1 MAEFTHESTESQEEE
16 ELQEE
21 VLDFAPAALDDSL
34 PEVEDPLQEIN
45 LGTEEDPRP
54 TFISALLKGPLK
66 NELVALLQEF
76 KDCFAWHYHEM
87 PGLDRELVEHK
98 LPIKEGYLPVKQA
111 RRRMSMDTE
120 LKVKEEI
127 ERLLKAGFIRPAI
140 YADWLANIVP
150 VLKRKT
156 GAVRI
161 CVDYRNLNEASPK
174 DEYPMPMADM
184 LVDGAAHNQM
194 LSFMDGNAGYNQ
206 IMMAEEDIH
215 KTAFMCPGH
224 IGAFEYTV
232 MPFGLRNAGATYQR
246 AMNSV
251 FHDMIGHSLEVY
263 IDDVVIKS
271 PEEGNHMTNLRRAFL
286 RMRRH
291 KLKMNPK
298 KCVFGV
304 QAGNFLGFLV
314 HQRGIEIDKNK
325 AKSIVEALPP
335 RNKKELQSLL
345 GKINFLRRFIS
356 NSAGKIQPFSSLL
369 RLKQEQ
375 TFKWEEQ
382 HQQAFEEIKHYLSNP
397 PVLSPPKR
405 GRPLKL
411 YISASEVSIGS
422 LLVQDNKEGKEQAV
436 YYLSR
441 TLTEVERKYS
451 AIERLCL
458 ALYFTAV
465 KLRHYMLPYTIYI
478 IAKTDLIKYMLTR
491 PMLRG
496 RIGKWTLALTEFAFR
511 YVPQKAV
518 KGQAVAD
525 FLADHPGEEIENM
538 DSLDIANADLLTR
551 AHTCLNNPIY
561 SVHLTPWKL
570 YFDGSKTDITSE
582 AGIVLEEP
590 LGIRHCYSF
599 QLDFQC
605 TNNRVEYEA
614 LIIGLEMLVEL
625 GIQSVEILG
634 DSMLVL
640 KQIAGEY
647 KCLSPSLAVYLVAAR
662 NLLTEFRE
670 ATWEH
675 IPREENFAANELA
688 QVATGIQIPED
699 CVQRIIKIGKKS
711 LPSVLARGMEIDVNS
726 ATITE
731 DDWRNPIMTYLRY
744 PTLPSEKKVRIMA
757 LNYLMWNE
765 DLVRKSKDE
774 VLLRCLR
781 KKEYMKVMGE
791 THEGICGAH
800 QGGRK
805 MCWLIRRYGYFW
817 PTMMKDCINYS
828 KGCESCQRH
837 GPVQQAPSVPMN
849 PVVKPWPFRGWAMD
863 LIGKIYPASSQQH
876 CFIIVATDYFTKWVE
891 AKAVK
896 STTSQ
901 EIIIFIEEQIIQR
914 FGIPESITTDRG
926 SSFISREMLDMAEA
940 FKFRLLQSTPY
951 YAQANGQAE
960 SSNKVIINIIR
971 KMLEKNPKQW
981 HEKLSE
987 TLWAYRT
994 SKREATAMT
1003 PYALTYG
1010 HDAILPME
1018 IAVQSLRIAH
1028 QHDLVGEDYSQ
1039 AMLLELEGLDAS
1051 RIDTLNKLLAGKQ
1064 AVSRAYNKR
1073 VRNKSF
1079 EEGEIVW
1086 RAVLPL
1092 GTHVAGYGKWSP
1104 TWEGP
1109 FIINQILGM
1118 GAYRLQD
1125 RDGEVHTAP
1134 INGKWL
1140 KKFYPTMWDS
1150 QAVQTDPGI
1159 DTGFN

>member
-1 MAEFTHESTESQEEE
+1 M
-16 ELQEE
+16 
-21 VLDFAPAALDDSL
+21 
-34 PEVEDPLQEIN
+34 
-45 LGTEEDPRP
+45 
-54 TFISALLKGPLK
+54 
-66 NELVALLQEF
+66 
-76 KDCFAWHYHEM
+76 
-87 PGLDRELVEHK
+87 
-98 LPIKEGYLPVKQA
+98 
-111 RRRMSMDTE
+111 
-120 LKVKEEI
+120 
-127 ERLLKAGFIRPAI
+127 
-140 YADWLANIVP
+140 
-150 VLKRKT
+150 
-156 GAVRI
+156 
-161 CVDYRNLNEASPK
+161 
-174 DEYPMPMADM
+174 
-184 LVDGAAHNQM
+184 
-194 LSFMDGNAGYNQ
+194 
-206 IMMAEEDIH
+206 
-215 KTAFMCPGH
+215 
-224 IGAFEYTV
+224 
-232 MPFGLRNAGATYQR
+232 
-246 AMNSV
+246 
-251 FHDMIGHSLEVY
+251 
-263 IDDVVIKS
+263 
-271 PEEGNHMTNLRRAFL
+271 
-286 RMRRH
+286 
-291 KLKMNPK
+291 
-298 KCVFGV
+298 
-304 QAGNFLGFLV
+304 
-314 HQRGIEIDKNK
+314 
-325 AKSIVEALPP
+325 
-335 RNKKELQSLL
+335 
-345 GKINFLRRFIS
+345 
-356 NSAGKIQPFSSLL
+356 IQPFSSLL

-382 HQQAFEEIKHYLSNP
+382 HQQAFEEIKSYLSNP

-411 YISASEVSIGS
+411 YISALEVSIGS
-422 LLVQDNKEGKEQAV
+422 LLVQDNKEGKEHAI

-511 YVPQKAV
+511 YVPQKAGLICALV
-518 KGQAVAD
+518 ISHAIKGQAVAD

-538 DSLDIANADLLTR
+538 DSLDIANAALLTR

-570 YFDGSKTDITSE
+570 YFDGSKTDITSG

-605 TNNRVEYEA
+605 TNNRAEYEA

-688 QVATGIQIPED
+688 QLATGIQMPED
-699 CVQRIIKIGKKS
+699 CVQRIIKVGKKS
-711 LPSVLARGMEIDVNS
+711 LPSVLTRGMEIDVNS
-726 ATITE
+726 AIIIE
-731 DDWRNPIMTYLRY
+731 DDWRNPIITYLRY
-744 PTLPSEKKVRIMA
+744 PTLPSEKRVRILA

-774 VLLRCLR
+774 VLLRCLG

-837 GPVQQAPSVPMN
+837 GSIQQAPSVPMN

-863 LIGKIYPASSQQH
+863 LIGKIYPASNQQH

-891 AKAVK
+891 AKPVK

-901 EIIIFIEEQIIQR
+901 EIITFIEEQIIQR

-926 SSFISREMLDMAEA
+926 SSFISGDMLDMAEA
-940 FKFRLLQSTPY
+940 FKFKSLQSTPY

-994 SKREATAMT
+994 SKREATGMT

-1028 QHDLVGEDYSQ
+1028 QNDMVGEDYSQ

-1073 VRNKSF
+1073 VKNKSF

-1086 RAVLPL
+1086 KAVLPL
-1092 GTHVAGYGKWSP
+1092 GTHIAGYGKWSP

-1125 RDGEVHTAP
+1125 RNGEIHAAP

-1150 QAVQTDPGI
+1150 QAIQTDPGI
-1159 DTGFN
+1159 EMRLP

>member
-1 MAEFTHESTESQEEE
+1 
-16 ELQEE
+16 
-21 VLDFAPAALDDSL
+21 
-34 PEVEDPLQEIN
+34 
-45 LGTEEDPRP
+45 
-54 TFISALLKGPLK
+54 
-66 NELVALLQEF
+66 
-76 KDCFAWHYHEM
+76 M
-87 PGLDRELVEHK
+87 PGLDRQLVEHK
-98 LPIKEGYLPVKQA
+98 LPIKDGYLPVKQA

-184 LVDGAAHNQM
+184 LIDGAAHNQM

-206 IMMAEEDIH
+206 IMMAEQDIH

-271 PEEGNHMTNLRRAFL
+271 PEEGNHISSLRKAFL
-286 RMRRH
+286 RMRQH

-325 AKSIVEALPP
+325 AKSIMEALPP

-369 RLKQEQ
+369 KLKQEQ

-382 HQQAFEEIKHYLSNP
+382 HQQAFQEIKDYLSNP

-411 YISASEVSIGS
+411 YVSASEVSIGS

-441 TLTEVERKYS
+441 TLTEVERRYS

-458 ALYFTAV
+458 ALYFTAI
-465 KLRHYMLPYTIYI
+465 KLRHYMLPHTIYI

-496 RIGKWTLALTEFAFR
+496 RIGKWTLALTEFTLR

-538 DSLDIANADLLTR
+538 DSLDIANANLLTR
-551 AHTCLNNPIY
+551 AHVCLNNPIY
-561 SVHLTPWKL
+561 SIHLTPWKL
-570 YFDGSKTDITSE
+570 YFDGSKTDKASG
-582 AGIVLEEP
+582 AGVVLEEP

-605 TNNRVEYEA
+605 TNNRAEYEA

-688 QVATGIQIPED
+688 QVASGIQMPED
-699 CVQRIIKIGKKS
+699 CVQRIIKIGRKS
-711 LPSVLARGMEIDVNS
+711 LPSVLTRGMEIEVNS
-726 ATITE
+726 ALITK
-731 DDWRNPIMTYLRY
+731 DDWRGPIMTYLQY
-744 PTLPSEKKVRIMA
+744 PALPSERRVRIMA
-757 LNYLMWNE
+757 TNYLMWNE

-774 VLLRCLR
+774 VLLRCLG
-781 KKEYMKVMGE
+781 KTEYMKVMGE

-817 PTMMKDCINYS
+817 PTMLKDCINYS
-828 KGCESCQRH
+828 KGCEACQRH
-837 GPVQQAPSVPMN
+837 GPIQQAPSVPMN

-891 AKAVK
+891 AKPIK
-896 STTSQ
+896 TTTSQ
-901 EIIIFIEEQIIQR
+901 EIITFIEEQIMQR

-926 SSFISREMLDMAEA
+926 SSFISRDMLDMAEA
-940 FKFRLLQSTPY
+940 FKFKLLQSTPY

-994 SKREATAMT
+994 SKREATGMT

-1028 QHDLVGEDYSQ
+1028 QHHLTGEDYSQ
-1039 AMLLELEGLDAS
+1039 AMLLELEELDAISNSINRPAMGPKPKDLSHIQQS
-1051 RIDTLNKLLAGKQ
+1051 R
-1064 AVSRAYNKR
+1064 SH
-1073 VRNKSF
+1073 
-1079 EEGEIVW
+1079 
-1086 RAVLPL
+1086 
-1092 GTHVAGYGKWSP
+1092 GTHTEIKCVTGRIPEAQSSSKQVLIP
-1104 TWEGP
+1104 VDRL
-1109 FIINQILGM
+1109 LG
-1118 GAYRLQD
+1118 
-1125 RDGEVHTAP
+1125 
-1134 INGKWL
+1134 
-1140 KKFYPTMWDS
+1140 
-1150 QAVQTDPGI
+1150 
-1159 DTGFN
+1159 

>member
-1 MAEFTHESTESQEEE
+1 
-16 ELQEE
+16 
-21 VLDFAPAALDDSL
+21 
-34 PEVEDPLQEIN
+34 
-45 LGTEEDPRP
+45 
-54 TFISALLKGPLK
+54 
-66 NELVALLQEF
+66 
-76 KDCFAWHYHEM
+76 M
-87 PGLDRELVEHK
+87 PGLDRQLVEHK
-98 LPIKEGYLPVKQA
+98 LPIKDGYLPVKQA

-184 LVDGAAHNQM
+184 LIDGAAHNQM

-206 IMMAEEDIH
+206 IMMAEQDIH

-246 AMNSV
+246 AMNSI

-271 PEEGNHMTNLRRAFL
+271 PEEGNHISSLRKAFL
-286 RMRRH
+286 RMRQH

-314 HQRGIEIDKNK
+314 HQRGIEVDKNK
-325 AKSIVEALPP
+325 AKSIMEALPP

-382 HQQAFEEIKHYLSNP
+382 HQQAFQEIKDYLSNP

-411 YISASEVSIGS
+411 YVSASEVSIGS

-441 TLTEVERKYS
+441 TLTEVERRYS

-458 ALYFTAV
+458 ALYFTAI
-465 KLRHYMLPYTIYI
+465 KLRHYMLPHTIYI

-496 RIGKWTLALTEFAFR
+496 RIGKWTLALTEFTLR

-538 DSLDIANADLLTR
+538 DSLDIANANLLTR
-551 AHTCLNNPIY
+551 AHVCLNNPIY
-561 SVHLTPWKL
+561 SIHLTPWKL
-570 YFDGSKTDITSE
+570 YFDGSKTDKASG
-582 AGIVLEEP
+582 AGVVLEEP

-605 TNNRVEYEA
+605 TNNRAEYEA

-688 QVATGIQIPED
+688 QVASGIQMPED
-699 CVQRIIKIGKKS
+699 CVQRIIKIGRKS
-711 LPSVLARGMEIDVNS
+711 LPSVLTRGMEIEVNS
-726 ATITE
+726 ALITK
-731 DDWRNPIMTYLRY
+731 DDWRGPIMTYLQY
-744 PTLPSEKKVRIMA
+744 PTLPSERRVRIMA
-757 LNYLMWNE
+757 TNYLMWNE

-774 VLLRCLR
+774 VLLRCLG
-781 KKEYMKVMGE
+781 KTEYMKVMGE

-817 PTMMKDCINYS
+817 PTMLKDCINYS
-828 KGCESCQRH
+828 KGCEACQRH
-837 GPVQQAPSVPMN
+837 GPIQRAPSVPMN

-891 AKAVK
+891 AKPIK
-896 STTSQ
+896 TTTSQ
-901 EIIIFIEEQIIQR
+901 EIITFIEQQIIQR

-926 SSFISREMLDMAEA
+926 SSFISRDMLDMAEA
-940 FKFRLLQSTPY
+940 FKFKLLQSTPY

-994 SKREATAMT
+994 SKREATGMT

-1028 QHDLVGEDYSQ
+1028 QHHLTGEDYSQ
-1039 AMLLELEGLDAS
+1039 AIINRSAMGPKPKNLSHIQQSRGHGTHTKVKGVAGRIPKTQGSSKQVLISVNRMLGQKDCIINSSSPPVTPIS
-1051 RIDTLNKLLAGKQ
+1051 RKKFFNPVSPFDWAVPHLAG
-1064 AVSRAYNKR
+1064 R
-1073 VRNKSF
+1073 
-1079 EEGEIVW
+1079 EGS
-1086 RAVLPL
+1086 A
-1092 GTHVAGYGKWSP
+1092 
-1104 TWEGP
+1104 
-1109 FIINQILGM
+1109 QIL
-1118 GAYRLQD
+1118 ANPR
-1125 RDGEVHTAP
+1125 RR
-1134 INGKWL
+1134 
-1140 KKFYPTMWDS
+1140 S
-1150 QAVQTDPGI
+1150 
-1159 DTGFN
+1159 